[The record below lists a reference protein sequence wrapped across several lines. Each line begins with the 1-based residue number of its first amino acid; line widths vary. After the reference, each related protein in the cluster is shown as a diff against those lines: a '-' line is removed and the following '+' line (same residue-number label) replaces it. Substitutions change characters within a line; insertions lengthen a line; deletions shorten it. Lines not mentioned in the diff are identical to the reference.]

1 MIDEKR
7 GEFLRNFAV
16 EAIDDGLKK
25 SFPQLF
31 YKSGSFVDGYQE
43 TTYSIGQDRSPVRLD
58 MHIEQYMDDI
68 IHMRFDYSSKY
79 GDPLGLVYD
88 EFFPYGVVE
97 DESLFG
103 GYVERYVKTY
113 MYLNTLIP
121 NIEAYNRALY
131 RELGVPDSQYGDS
144 DENLSNAYRL
154 LFIHTIM
161 KLAKRFDT
169 GFEVLKFTCTK
180 ENVGFHDNYLRELPF
195 GAFSPDF
202 PEYTTLRSYG
212 EDIDIDFVTISH
224 DIQVKARYTV
234 YDDETG
240 NGVAFKEKK
249 VFGSGRWGKKSFA
262 TKVAEWFEG
271 FMEGYSEKRKA
282 IPPHEKEGA
291 CSIRVEDVV
300 DFMWSMK
307 ERDEDARIQ
316 EKA

>member
-7 GEFLRNFAV
+7 GKFLRNFAV

-25 SFPQLF
+25 NFTQLF
-31 YKSGSFVDGYQE
+31 YKSGSVVDGSRA
-43 TTYSIGQDRSPVRLD
+43 TTYSIGQGGSPVRLD
-58 MHIEQYMDDI
+58 IRIEQYMDDI

-79 GDPLGLVYD
+79 GDPLGLNYD
-88 EFFPYGVVE
+88 EFFPYGIVE

-113 MYLNTLIP
+113 VGMAKLDVNDGDL
-121 NIEAYNRALY
+121 RLQM
-131 RELGVPDSQYGDS
+131 ELGGPKLHLGDY
-144 DENLSNAYRL
+144 DKNLSKAYGQVL
-154 LFIHTIM
+154 THTIM

-180 ENVGFHDNYLRELPF
+180 ENVGFHDNRLRELPF

-202 PEYTTLRSYG
+202 PEYTTLRSYD
-212 EDIDIDFVTISH
+212 EDISIDFVTIFH
-224 DIQVKARYTV
+224 DIQLSARYTV

-249 VFGSGRWGKKSFA
+249 VFGSRGWDEKSFA
-262 TKVAEWFEG
+262 TKVSEWFEG
-271 FMEGYSEKRKA
+271 FMEGYLEKRKA
-282 IPPHEKEGA
+282 LPSHEEDDV
-291 CSIRVEDVV
+291 CSVRAEDVV

-307 ERDEDARIQ
+307 KRNEDVRVQ
-316 EKA
+316 KKA